1 MWQFL
6 PFFYLSSFGKLVIQE
21 IIQPGEGQHQQ
32 HILLGA
38 CFLTEEWLDVDA
50 LSVLQK
56 QAGLFPEREKWYYLF
71 STSDFVAGFEAISG
85 SHVRAFSLEE
95 MCRIIDNL

>member
-1 MWQFL
+1 MWW
-6 PFFYLSSFGKLVIQE
+6 
-21 IIQPGEGQHQQ
+21 GQHPTRKRTEYISIAASGEKQ
-32 HILLGA
+32 ILLGA

-95 MCRIIDNL
+95 MCRIIDSL